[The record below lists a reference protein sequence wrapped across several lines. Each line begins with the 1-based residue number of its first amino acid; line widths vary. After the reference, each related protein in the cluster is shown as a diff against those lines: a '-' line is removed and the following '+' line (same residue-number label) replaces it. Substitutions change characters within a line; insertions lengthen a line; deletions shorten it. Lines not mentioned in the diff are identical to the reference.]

1 MTGGTDRFEQFSH
14 KAHDVADKIGSTLV
28 SGFHVLALF
37 AIGATIV
44 WAAVLAFFDMV
55 ARGHASVEDILLLFI
70 YLELG
75 AMVGIYF
82 TTNHMPV
89 RFLIYVALTA
99 LTRLLMALDRHANRG
114 MANLEHIDLEKA
126 ITEPHYGLI
135 VVTAGILVLSIA
147 VLILRYASY
156 SYPSVRRSSA
166 SGATAGSDDMAYC
179 GDVPGSVENRGG
191 FSNAFSLAAPRRSGY
206 KHATYNARGFRR
218 RGIIHDRRSGVRL
231 IRRTTARGGQG
242 QNSLSAG

>member
-14 KAHDVADKIGSTLV
+14 KAHDVADKIGSTFV

-44 WAAVLAFFDMV
+44 WAAAFSFFEMT
-55 ARGHASVEDILLLFI
+55 ARGHAEVEDILLLFI

-99 LTRLLMALDRHANRG
+99 LTRLLIG
-114 MANLEHIDLEKA
+114 MASLEHIDLADA
-126 ITEPHYGLI
+126 IQEPHYGLI
-135 VVTAGILVLSIA
+135 VVTVGILLLSIA

-156 SYPSVRRSSA
+156 SYPSARRSPA
-166 SGATAGSDDMAYC
+166 SGVTASPD
-179 GDVPGSVENRGG
+179 EI
-191 FSNAFSLAAPRRSGY
+191 
-206 KHATYNARGFRR
+206 T
-218 RGIIHDRRSGVRL
+218 
-231 IRRTTARGGQG
+231 
-242 QNSLSAG
+242 